1 MSKFRFHVVPRI
13 YSIYEVEADTKEEA
27 TKLLRE
33 DEGKYTGRDYS
44 DDHLSRTQGEI
55 YLVEEVESK

>member
-1 MSKFRFHVVPRI
+1 
-13 YSIYEVEADTKEEA
+13 VEADTKEEA